1 MVHTFNPRTQRQ
13 RLMDVCGLKA
23 QPGQHSEFQNNQG
36 YIEGLCH
43 KTQDGKEREREEK
56 KTDRYDTRG
65 RDGCDVNTLGTLRRY
80 PSHSSSKGLWPSR
93 HLDFLLSAIRL

>member
-1 MVHTFNPRTQRQ
+1 MVHTFNPKTQRQ

-43 KTQDGKEREREEK
+43 KTQDGEGK
-56 KTDRYDTRG
+56 RG
-65 RDGCDVNTLGTLRRY
+65 REKRKRQTGLTLEAEMGVMSIL
-80 PSHSSSKGLWPSR
+80 
-93 HLDFLLSAIRL
+93 